1 MAADV
6 GKPRWDWQ
14 AVETDKAIKDAV
26 RELAAGAIDAA
37 YRIAQKQDRQTRL
50 ADIRQDV
57 LAKLT
62 TATEGGGAQFNSEH
76 VRNVLD
82 SLEKDV
88 VRGRIIAC
96 ERRIDGRDTRSVRPI
111 TVRVGVLPR
120 THGSALFTRGETQAL
135 VVSTLGPAR
144 DAQMIDAIEGEYR
157 GPFMFNYNFPPSRV
171 RETGMVGSPKRR
183 EIGHGRLAKR
193 GVAAVMPDM

>member
-1 MAADV
+1 MSELKTSQLDLVVAGTEDAVLMVESEARELPEAVMLDAVMFGHQQMQTVIKAIKEMAADV

-26 RELAAGAIDAA
+26 RELAAGAIAEA
-37 YRIAQKQDRQTRL
+37 YRIAQKQDRQNRL

-88 VRGRIIAC
+88 VRGRNIGG
-96 ERRIDGRDTRSVRPI
+96 ERHNDDHE
-111 TVRVGVLPR
+111 
-120 THGSALFTRGETQAL
+120 THTEQHNTKHKREKPQTHKTTLFTRGETQAL
-135 VVSTLGPAR
+135 VVSTLG
-144 DAQMIDAIEGEYR
+144 
-157 GPFMFNYNFPPSRV
+157 
-171 RETGMVGSPKRR
+171 
-183 EIGHGRLAKR
+183 
-193 GVAAVMPDM
+193 

>member
-1 MAADV
+1 MSELKTSQLDLVVAGTEDAVLMVESEARELPEAVMLDAVMFGHQQMQTVIKAIKEMAADV

-26 RELAAGAIDAA
+26 RELAAGAIAEA
-37 YRIAQKQDRQTRL
+37 YRIAQKQDRQNRL

-88 VRGRIIAC
+88 VRGRIFAG
-96 ERRIDGRDTRSVRPI
+96 ERRIDDRGARAGRRGAGR
-111 TVRVGVLPR
+111 GGGGPR
-120 THGSALFTRGETQAL
+120 ARGAARGARGGARAL
-135 VVSTLGPAR
+135 
-144 DAQMIDAIEGEYR
+144 
-157 GPFMFNYNFPPSRV
+157 
-171 RETGMVGSPKRR
+171 
-183 EIGHGRLAKR
+183 
-193 GVAAVMPDM
+193 